1 MMIYMKYQNEKRT
14 LNDTT
19 MDFNVSLFNDTGDQ
33 LADGIQVGYF
43 SIQDKENKVIKLHNE
58 QLQFSLELFSRGE
71 PLKEQNE
78 QYEFVRDENGSSI
91 LGRKG
96 KEYDEVIGFNQN
108 EMMAIV
114 NWMNNDNDAILI
126 IFERPNGGIH

>member
-1 MMIYMKYQNEKRT
+1 MIYMKYQNEKRT